1 VSSLEQAGVTVVRH
15 PENMRWGEPV
25 GCVLDADGNEIQSQ
39 SPGLR
44 RSECPLWPDRVRL
57 LEIRPA
63 PIGRAEDHP
72 AALTCLQLFTLPQSP
87 IGTVSRWRDRFPCA
101 AFGLVLTL
109 GAYWRSVNVQTE
121 RASSLAPR
129 NVAMGRGRGVGP

>member
-63 PIGRAEDHP
+63 PIGPAEDHP
-72 AALTCLQLFTLPQSP
+72 AALTCLQLFTLPRARLGQCRA
-87 IGTVSRWRDRFPCA
+87 GATDALVRDSGSCEHGGLLEIRERTDGAGVVARA
-101 AFGLVLTL
+101 A
-109 GAYWRSVNVQTE
+109 
-121 RASSLAPR
+121 
-129 NVAMGRGRGVGP
+129 